1 MEIQKVKQLPDNFV
15 VNGTIFVP
23 NDPLNSYYQQIQD
36 WVKKGG
42 IIEPFDFL
50 QKAKEAKIAEIRA
63 IKETELYK
71 PVSYMGKVFAAS
83 ERASGNITAS
93 LVLNGETVQWL
104 DVDGNPVSMTRAEF
118 QGLGIAIKNQR
129 SLVYFKES
137 QKYTAIEMATT
148 IEQVNAIAW

>member
-1 MEIQKVKQLPDNFV
+1 MLFRNTITGYIFTTDN
-15 VNGTIFVP
+15 P
-23 NDPLNSYYQQIQD
+23 NQSEDCVDITNTQEGADY
-36 WVKKGG
+36 
-42 IIEPFDFL
+42 FL

-104 DVDGNPVSMTRAEF
+104 DNEGNPVSMTRAEF

-137 QKYTAIEMATT
+137 QKYAAIEAATT
-148 IEQVNAIAW
+148 IEQVNAITW